1 MKGNIFVIL
10 LLSFTLLFGATL
22 WYFQN
27 YAYYERNDVNDMT
40 ITLMGTGSKINVE
53 LDEIKS
59 INSSTSPLK
68 FRSCLKINSQA
79 LETIENYLPY
89 SEGIPLRA
97 PNWFKCFNV
106 KNITNDYSKTF
117 ESLTSYVSKSDVNLK
132 VNKNEFEKRLEKH
145 LINLD
150 KLEFLEQMKVN
161 IKNLMEEVV
170 KLLSNLETKDYE
182 KTKNFIKET
191 KYLFKGATGVRHVDF
206 IGYKNNED

>member
-68 FRSCLKINSQA
+68 FRSCLRINSQA
-79 LETIENYLPY
+79 LETVKNYQPY
-89 SEGIPLRA
+89 SDGIPLRA
-97 PNWFKCFNV
+97 PNWFKCFDV
-106 KNITNDYSKTF
+106 KNITNDLQSGNCLLY
-117 ESLTSYVSKSDVNLK
+117 TSPSPRDAT
-132 VNKNEFEKRLEKH
+132 
-145 LINLD
+145 
-150 KLEFLEQMKVN
+150 
-161 IKNLMEEVV
+161 
-170 KLLSNLETKDYE
+170 LSRMPSS
-182 KTKNFIKET
+182 
-191 KYLFKGATGVRHVDF
+191 A
-206 IGYKNNED
+206 

>member
-79 LETIENYLPY
+79 LETSENYLPY
-89 SEGIPLRA
+89 SQGIPLRA
-97 PNWFKCFNV
+97 PNWFKCFDVN
-106 KNITNDYSKTF
+106 NITNDLQSGKAMAYLSEANIEYGIDRVLAIYPSGEAYAWHQINICGSAAF
-117 ESLTSYVSKSDVNLK
+117 SGEVLP
-132 VNKNEFEKRLEKH
+132 KNCPP
-145 LINLD
+145 
-150 KLEFLEQMKVN
+150 
-161 IKNLMEEVV
+161 
-170 KLLSNLETKDYE
+170 
-182 KTKNFIKET
+182 
-191 KYLFKGATGVRHVDF
+191 
-206 IGYKNNED
+206 NNSE

>member
-68 FRSCLKINSQA
+68 FRSCLRINNQA

-106 KNITNDYSKTF
+106 KNITNDLQSGKAMAYLSEANIEYGIDRVLAIYPNGEAYAWHQINICGSAAFSGEVLPKNCPPT
-117 ESLTSYVSKSDVNLK
+117 KS
-132 VNKNEFEKRLEKH
+132 E
-145 LINLD
+145 
-150 KLEFLEQMKVN
+150 
-161 IKNLMEEVV
+161 
-170 KLLSNLETKDYE
+170 
-182 KTKNFIKET
+182 
-191 KYLFKGATGVRHVDF
+191 
-206 IGYKNNED
+206 